1 MSELLSVALFLASV
15 LIYAWKAG
23 RNTWWFAATLTVLGL
38 FVILNITLYAS
49 DYFTGDGINDA
60 VLYTLTN
67 SLTGAGVG
75 KYILPGIG
83 IALALVAV
91 FGALGW
97 VLRRRRHHPHHVG
110 YSLLALLLALGSVD
124 ASPAFRQ
131 ITELV
136 KSQMRDGD
144 PDFAVYYKE
153 PAKTIPNPKLNLVYI
168 YGESLE
174 RTYFDND
181 AFPNLTPELGALKNE
196 GLDFSHTMQLP
207 GTDYTIA
214 GMVASQCGIPLFAP
228 FEGNAS
234 ASVSSFFPQNIC
246 LGDILKNS
254 GYQNYFVQGAN
265 LRFAGK
271 DVFLKS
277 HGFDHLYG
285 AEELK
290 TVVADPSY
298 RNDWGFYDDT
308 VLDEAWKKFEAL
320 SRSGQRFSL
329 FTLTVDTHHPDGFI
343 SRTCNRKRYDYDG
356 KPNQSFSAVSC
367 SQENIA
373 EFINKI
379 KASPWFKDTVIVVSS
394 DHLAMNNTA
403 WKYLNKQD
411 RNNLF
416 FILRGDKPQQ
426 ETLAV
431 KRNTMDNGATVLDI
445 LGGDN
450 FIGLGRSSLSGQS
463 LSEVF
468 LNVKEKVLAMK
479 PDIIRL
485 WNFPKEIKDFTVDR
499 DKNMIAFSG

>member
-1 MSELLSVALFLASV
+1 M
-15 LIYAWKAG
+15 
-23 RNTWWFAATLTVLGL
+23 
-38 FVILNITLYAS
+38 
-49 DYFTGDGINDA
+49 
-60 VLYTLTN
+60 
-67 SLTGAGVG
+67 
-75 KYILPGIG
+75 
-83 IALALVAV
+83 
-91 FGALGW
+91 
-97 VLRRRRHHPHHVG
+97 
-110 YSLLALLLALGSVD
+110 
-124 ASPAFRQ
+124 
-131 ITELV
+131 
-136 KSQMRDGD
+136 
-144 PDFAVYYKE
+144 
-153 PAKTIPNPKLNLVYI
+153 
-168 YGESLE
+168 
-174 RTYFDND
+174 
-181 AFPNLTPELGALKNE
+181 
-196 GLDFSHTMQLP
+196 
-207 GTDYTIA
+207 
-214 GMVASQCGIPLFAP
+214 
-228 FEGNAS
+228 
-234 ASVSSFFPQNIC
+234 
-246 LGDILKNS
+246 KNS

-285 AEELK
+285 SEELK
-290 TVVADPSY
+290 SVVADPHY

-308 VLDEAWKKFEAL
+308 VLDEAWKKFEEL

-343 SRTCNRKRYDYDG
+343 SRTCNRKKYDFDG

-373 EFINKI
+373 TFINKI

-416 FILRGDKPQQ
+416 FVIRGDKPQQ

-450 FIGLGRSSLSGQS
+450 YLGLGRSSLSGQS
-463 LSEVF
+463 MSEIF
-468 LNVKEKVLAMK
+468 LNIKEKTLAWK

-485 WNFPKEIKDFTVDR
+485 WKFPKR
-499 DKNMIAFSG
+499 

>member
-1 MSELLSVALFLASV
+1 
-15 LIYAWKAG
+15 
-23 RNTWWFAATLTVLGL
+23 
-38 FVILNITLYAS
+38 
-49 DYFTGDGINDA
+49 
-60 VLYTLTN
+60 
-67 SLTGAGVG
+67 
-75 KYILPGIG
+75 
-83 IALALVAV
+83 
-91 FGALGW
+91 
-97 VLRRRRHHPHHVG
+97 
-110 YSLLALLLALGSVD
+110 
-124 ASPAFRQ
+124 
-131 ITELV
+131 
-136 KSQMRDGD
+136 
-144 PDFAVYYKE
+144 
-153 PAKTIPNPKLNLVYI
+153 
-168 YGESLE
+168 
-174 RTYFDND
+174 
-181 AFPNLTPELGALKNE
+181 
-196 GLDFSHTMQLP
+196 
-207 GTDYTIA
+207 
-214 GMVASQCGIPLFAP
+214 
-228 FEGNAS
+228 
-234 ASVSSFFPQNIC
+234 
-246 LGDILKNS
+246 
-254 GYQNYFVQGAN
+254 
-265 LRFAGK
+265 
-271 DVFLKS
+271 
-277 HGFDHLYG
+277 
-285 AEELK
+285 
-290 TVVADPSY
+290 
-298 RNDWGFYDDT
+298 
-308 VLDEAWKKFEAL
+308 
-320 SRSGQRFSL
+320 

-499 DKNMIAFSG
+499 DKNMIAFSGSHF